1 MSRSRPTSPDSQRP
15 AQPEPSGRL
24 IRACVLVAAGMLM
37 SGCASSLNTIGDPS
51 ATGSLTGTEQSA
63 QQGSATPQAVAF
75 PAIFDVPPPRA
86 AATLNDYEQKRME
99 NELIAARN
107 RLGKPSAQKSQAQ

>member
-1 MSRSRPTSPDSQRP
+1 MSRFRPTSPDSQRP